1 MRIMLDTN
9 ILISTGIF
17 SVNKSTLHVFS
28 IAELYDIILSSQIIE
43 ELYTVIDRKF
53 PNKALNLEN
62 FLNRLNYEVAETPKS
77 IDDDIYPKVRDKKDY
92 PILASAIIADV
103 DVFITDDK
111 DFSDIDLERPKIMSL
126 FEYATQHL

>member
-1 MRIMLDTN
+1 MRVMLDTN

-28 IAELYDIILSSQIIE
+28 IAETYDIVLSTQIIE
-43 ELYTVIDRKF
+43 ELHTVVERKF
-53 PNKALNLEN
+53 KNKKHDLER
-62 FLNRLNYEVAETPKS
+62 FLNRLNFEVATTPS
-77 IDDDIYPKVRDKKDY
+77 AIDENIYPKVRDKKDY

-111 DFSDIDLERPKIMSL
+111 DFSEINLERPKIMSL
-126 FEYATQHL
+126 LEFAAVYL

>member
-1 MRIMLDTN
+1 MLDTN

-17 SVNKSTLHVFS
+17 SVNKSTLHVFA
-28 IAELYDIILSSQIIE
+28 IADTYDIVLSSQIID
-43 ELYTVIDRKF
+43 ELHIVVDRKF
-53 PNKALNLEN
+53 PNKKLDLEH
-62 FLNRLNYEVAETPKS
+62 FLYRLNYEVAITPKD

-111 DFSDIDLERPKIMSL
+111 DFSDIDMERPKIMSL
-126 FEYATQHL
+126 FEFASMYL